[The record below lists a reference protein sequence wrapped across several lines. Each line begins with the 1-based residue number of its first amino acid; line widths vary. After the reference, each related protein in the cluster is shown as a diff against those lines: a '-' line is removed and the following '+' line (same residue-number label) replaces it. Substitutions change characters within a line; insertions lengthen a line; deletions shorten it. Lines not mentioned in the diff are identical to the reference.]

1 LLKLIKKK
9 INNKGP
15 VIIPWLKINS
25 PPWNR
30 LIFILFRDALS
41 DVWVSVTQLFFI
53 FQTILGKRTINDVPI
68 KKIKWKNFLKN
79 IFLIFSSKNINT
91 IRDNK
96 KYIAAYFAKKD
107 NPKKIPKR
115 KKLIIFGF
123 FLILIRNNKDRD
135 QNKIKITSVD
145 IKKEDRL
152 TAGKR

>member
-1 LLKLIKKK
+1 M
-9 INNKGP
+9 
-15 VIIPWLKINS
+15 
-25 PPWNR
+25 
-30 LIFILFRDALS
+30 
-41 DVWVSVTQLFFI
+41 
-53 FQTILGKRTINDVPI
+53 FQTIFGKRTTRDVPR
-68 KKIKWKNFLKN
+68 KKTKCKNFLKN
-79 IFLIFSSKNINT
+79 IFLIFSSKKINT
-91 IRDNK
+91 TRDNK

-123 FLILIRNNKDRD
+123 FLILIKNNKDKD

>member
-1 LLKLIKKK
+1 MM
-9 INNKGP
+9 
-15 VIIPWLKINS
+15 
-25 PPWNR
+25 
-30 LIFILFRDALS
+30 F
-41 DVWVSVTQLFFI
+41 
-53 FQTILGKRTINDVPI
+53 GKRIIKDVPR
-68 KKIKWKNFLKN
+68 KKTKCKNFFKN
-79 IFLIFSSKNINT
+79 IFLIVLSKHINT
-91 IRDNK
+91 ITDNK

-123 FLILIRNNKDRD
+123 FLTLIKNNKDKD